1 MLTNLVTRLAL
12 RLIRRTTCERGV
24 ATVSLALLAFLA
36 TASTAATVTIAQGDV
51 NFAAFEDLVN
61 DSVNRVGAT
70 LEVRGS
76 VIARSDDGVS
86 VDRLQLTVRYYGE
99 GLPVPLDEVD
109 PNRLVVAYHDDA
121 TYHPDA
127 PYTFELLSG
136 NGDTVLEPGEIA
148 LLTID
153 VSRIP
158 GASLQANDRFTL
170 ELSAPVGGTVVVSR
184 RVPVG
189 IASVTSL
196 Y

>member
-1 MLTNLVTRLAL
+1 MLTNLVFRVGL
-12 RLIRRTTCERGV
+12 RLIRRTNCERGV

-51 NFAAFEDLVN
+51 NFAALEDLVN

-86 VDRLQLTVRYYGE
+86 VDRLQFTVRYYGE
-99 GLPVPLDEVD
+99 GLPVPLDAAD
-109 PNRLVVAYHDDA
+109 PDRLVVAYHDET
-121 TYHPDA
+121 TYHPDV
-127 PYTFELLSG
+127 PYTYEPLSG
-136 NGDTVLEPGEIA
+136 NSDNILEPGEMA

-153 VSRIP
+153 VSSIP
-158 GASLQANDRFTL
+158 GASLEANDRFTL

-184 RVPVG
+184 RIPMG
-189 IASVTSL
+189 LSSVTSL